1 MIFKKIKKYKKLSI
15 LFFSMLILI
24 NIITY
29 VFQINSVK
37 KIYNV
42 EMVLKNSIKYELEK
56 DDINKEL
63 KTPRD
68 VSNFT
73 GAINTSI

>member
-15 LFFSMLILI
+15 LFFSILILI

-37 KIYNV
+37 KIYNPKGFSIR
-42 EMVLKNSIKYELEK
+42 LKKLTGKKQNPFPW
-56 DDINKEL
+56 L
-63 KTPRD
+63 KITK
-68 VSNFT
+68 
-73 GAINTSI
+73 